1 MQYAVGDIVH
11 YMVGGGDKY
20 GRVTVSNPPQYTVV
34 QLNGPGP
41 NAAEIHPQVV
51 HNITDIHIIPAV
63 VIPAFQNDFNNN
75 GPVQA
80 QQPQAQG
87 RRRRN
92 TRRRRA
98 NRRRRNTRAR
108 V

>member
-11 YMVGGGDKY
+11 YSVQGGGGDKY
-20 GRVTVSNPPQYTVV
+20 GRVTVSNPPNYTVIQV
-34 QLNGPGP
+34 NGAGP
-41 NAAEIHPQVV
+41 NPIDIHPQVV
-51 HNITDIHIIPAV
+51 HNITDINIIPAV
-63 VIPAFQNDFNNN
+63 ALPAFQNGFNNNN

-80 QQPQAQG
+80 QAQG

-98 NRRRRNTRAR
+98 NRRRRNTRRRA
-108 V
+108 